1 MIMRN
6 QKILLMC
13 TLLLLPLFGI
23 SAEAWNTKSNFGG
36 VGRHRGTGIAI
47 GNRGYMGLG
56 HYNGAG
62 PNIMFADWW
71 EFDPSTNTW
80 SQKADYPFQTYAAAA
95 FSIGMK
101 GYVGAGV
108 SAGNQFYAF
117 DPIANTWT
125 AIAPVPMGATDQV
138 GFSVNQKGYYLYSN
152 SLHEYDPGTN
162 SWTTKNP
169 APFSPSSWSSSF
181 TIGEKAYVKSAS
193 SLYEYKATTDEWSV
207 RAFFPGLASGGSSAF
222 AVKGKGY
229 IVCGYV
235 GWLSELT
242 DEVWEF
248 DPATNSWTQM
258 EEFPG
263 TGRRFSAGF
272 SIGDKGYIGIGT
284 NGTNMRDF
292 WEFDELLS
300 VTENTNLQIELYPN
314 PATDFITITS
324 KESVLARLYDLGG
337 KLIFETT
344 FNGSQTFDLSD
355 YKNGTYLL
363 ECLTDNSRAIHK
375 IVVQN

>member
-6 QKILLMC
+6 QKTLILLA
-13 TLLLLPLFGI
+13 LILLPILGI
-23 SAEAWNTKSNFGG
+23 SSEAWNVKSNFGG

-47 GNRGYMGLG
+47 GNRGYIGLG

-71 EFDPSTNTW
+71 EFDPGTNTW
-80 SQKADYPFQTYAAAA
+80 SQKANYPFPTYAAAS
-95 FSIGMK
+95 FTVGMK

-108 SAGNQFYAF
+108 SAGNQFYTF

-125 AIAPVPMGATDQV
+125 AIQPVPLGATDQV
-138 GFSVNQKGYYLYSN
+138 GFAVNGKGYYLYSN
-152 SLHEYDPGTN
+152 TLYEYNPGTN
-162 SWTTKNP
+162 TWTTKNN

-181 TIGEKAYVKSAS
+181 TIAEKAYVKSGG
-193 SLYEYKATTDEWSV
+193 SLYEYKPTTDEWAV
-207 RAFFPGLASGGSSAF
+207 RAAFPGLATGGSAAF

-229 IVCGYV
+229 IVCGYI
-235 GWLSELT
+235 GWLSELS

-258 EEFPG
+258 DEFPG
-263 TGRRFSAGF
+263 TGRRFSSGF
-272 SIGDKGYIGIGT
+272 AIGDKGYVGIGT

-300 VTENTNLQIELYPN
+300 VHESETVKVELYPN
-314 PATDFITITS
+314 PATDYITIS
-324 KESVLARLYDLGG
+324 SQQNILINLFDCSG
-337 KLIFETT
+337 KLIFSSQLE
-344 FNGSQTFDLSD
+344 GSEVFDVSD
-355 YKNGTYLL
+355 LENGTYFL
-363 ECLTDNSRAIHK
+363 ECLAQDSRFVQK
-375 IVVQN
+375 IIIQK